1 MEEEKELNAL
11 ENVEAT
17 EEKDTVDENVKEEN
31 AKTFTQEEVNKI
43 ISSRIKKA
51 IEKEREHAKLTEE
64 ERKAVIAKEQEEEI
78 RKREEAINLREN
90 NLLAQEKLTASGL
103 NKNLAKLVVHS
114 DVNVMTKNIEILIKE
129 WNKAINEGV
138 ENRLKGTPP
147 KAPEDNK
154 NIDITKLHYGGYQL

>member
-17 EEKDTVDENVKEEN
+17 EEKDTVDENVKEEE

-78 RKREEAINLREN
+78 RKREEAISLREN
-90 NLLAQEKLTASGL
+90 NLLAQEKLTGSGL
-103 NKNLAKLVVHS
+103 SKNLAKLVVNS

-147 KAPEDNK
+147 KSPEDNK

>member
-17 EEKDTVDENVKEEN
+17 EEKDTVDENVKEEE

-78 RKREEAINLREN
+78 RKREEAISLREN

-103 NKNLAKLVVHS
+103 NKNLAKLVVNS

-147 KAPEDNK
+147 KAP
-154 NIDITKLHYGGYQL
+154 DINYKIEGRI